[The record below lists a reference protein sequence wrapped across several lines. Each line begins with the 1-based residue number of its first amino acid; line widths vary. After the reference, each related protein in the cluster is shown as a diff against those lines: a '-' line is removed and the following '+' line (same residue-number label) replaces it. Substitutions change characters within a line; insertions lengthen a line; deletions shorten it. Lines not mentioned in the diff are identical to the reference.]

1 MDGRFTT
8 WRRQWVWRAAEAE
21 AHGRVDAAWRALLH
35 FHRLSEGGVR
45 DHVYA
50 HLVLLGFALR
60 HRRVRDVGVQL
71 VALVTA
77 APTTLLRPPVA
88 ELPVPGSLT
97 ALLAAVP
104 PCPRGEEGGSG
115 RRATG

>member
-8 WRRQWVWRAAEAE
+8 WRRQWIWRAAEAE
-21 AHGRVDAAWRALLH
+21 AEGRLDVAWRALRQ

-45 DHVYA
+45 EHVYS

-60 HRRVRDVGVQL
+60 HRRARDVGQQL
-71 VALVTA
+71 VELA
-77 APTTLLRPPVA
+77 AAVPTTLLRPPTP

-104 PCPRGEEGGSG
+104 PCSRGEEGGSE
-115 RRATG
+115 RKAS